1 MAYTLTIWGVRGSV
15 PTPGPRTTRY
25 GGNTSCVCVHR
36 EGANGRQ
43 EVILDAGTGVRV
55 LGAELVNRGNG
66 SLQLDLLLSHTHWD
80 HIQGIPFFSPLFSEG
95 NQVRVWGAKQGDT
108 DLSVIL
114 RQQMNPVVFPVP
126 LDEIAADLRV
136 AHVEPGRFEIDGFQ
150 VDAMRLRHPGN
161 TLGYRLTPVDGG
173 ASVAFVP
180 DNELGPGGVY
190 GEPED
195 WREQFVRFLQGVDV
209 LVHDAMFRA
218 EDLEQ
223 FSGWGHS
230 SPSEAIAVAA
240 EAGVKRLVLFHH
252 RPEHDDDVMDRLL
265 EDAQREAHDLGVEVA
280 AAVEGMHISL

>member
-1 MAYTLTIWGVRGSV
+1 MLVRFWGVRGST
-15 PTPGPRTTRY
+15 PTPQAENLRY
-25 GGNTSCVCVHR
+25 GGNTSCVEVR
-36 EGANGRQ
+36 VGGRIY
-43 EVILDAGTGVRV
+43 VFDCGTGFRN
-55 LGAELVNRGNG
+55 LGKH
-66 SLQLDLLLSHTHWD
+66 LSREFQSQPFEAHIFISHFHWD